1 MTVTGGVVHGWST
14 AIYIPQ
20 ETLSHGS
27 NACVEVMCQLLD
39 EVSSLCRV
47 YGRRVLV
54 HLVRQADNTVAQ
66 TKNQYA
72 ASFCSQLVGVGKFC
86 TVTMICS
93 SWWATPMRA
102 LTNSSLCFVRT
113 SFADIAGER

>member
-1 MTVTGGVVHGWST
+1 MTVTGGLVHGWCT
-14 AIYIPQ
+14 AIYIAQ
-20 ETLSHGS
+20 ETMPHGS
-27 NACVEVMCQLLD
+27 NANVEVLCLLLD
-39 EVSSLCRV
+39 GVSGLCTGQGQRFPV
-47 YGRRVLV
+47 NLVL
-54 HLVRQADNTVAQ
+54 QADNTVAQ

-86 TVTMICS
+86 TVTMIFS